1 MLSRNEENSALL
13 AAWDSA
19 DAPPPIGRI
28 AFYRVEFRD
37 TDNTDII
44 TTLFASPR
52 FSAASI
58 FNLRNAQAYQVSN
71 HIFLMY

>member
-13 AAWDSA
+13 ATWDSV
-19 DAPPPIGRI
+19 DVTGRV

-37 TDNTDII
+37 SANTDII
-44 TTLFASPR
+44 TATFANPR

-58 FNLRNAQAYQVSN
+58 FNLRNAQAYEVSA
-71 HIFLMY
+71 